1 MESRLTPERVPDP
14 ELEREAEETA
24 RRVMNGGEL
33 GIQRLSDTDVHVQRI
48 ADDKMFEALALFD
61 TDDETGEVSDH
72 RQRHNDLQFGHL
84 YDIAQT
90 VIERNQR
97 RDDLETKQALAEGGD
112 PAQRDLA
119 DRFDSVGSIRAD
131 VEALQREIDD
141 DLDDVAL
148 TDDQRRRLY
157 GLADTDNWDKVGWG
171 LTKTILTAT
180 GLPALLEMVNLATQ
194 VSGGDAATGASLGS
208 KAVGRDIDQMGTQAV
223 AKARRGR
230 LGWEEVK
237 RIWTQSNGTLEE
249 RAEQIE
255 QEIREGT
262 FLTEDGQDVGRTR
275 GDN

>member
-24 RRVMNGGEL
+24 RRVMAGGEL
-33 GIQRLSDTDVHVQRI
+33 GIQRLSDT
-48 ADDKMFEALALFD
+48 E
-61 TDDETGEVSDH
+61 DETGEVSDH
-72 RQRHNDLQFGHL
+72 RRRHNDLQFGHL

-90 VIERNQR
+90 VIERNR
-97 RDDLETKQALAEGGD
+97 RKRDPETKQALAEGGD

-141 DLDDVAL
+141 VAL
-148 TDDQRRRLY
+148 TDDQRRRLH

-223 AKARRGR
+223 AKARRGQ

-237 RIWTQSNGTLEE
+237 QIWTQSDGTLEE

-262 FLTEDGQDVGRTR
+262 FLTEDRR
-275 GDN
+275 GVLETGNF